1 MSQGNKLLSE
11 RMLAARP
18 WPASSQAAKKDSV
31 INASQAIE
39 IFLAKAR
46 RKARDPAS
54 RMLAEEY
61 GISMKAVRDIWNFR
75 TWKWETMPYWSQEDL
90 HDFLSKH
97 LCTGCRLKGV
107 CSLQEA
113 CGSCAF
119 ARRRGR
125 RRVVNKATPPVLH
138 SDAVLSRRPTEA
150 KEDMHAQAAAS
161 SLLFPLF
168 QQADDYKIRLATD
181 SPDSDEDPFP
191 VTNSR
196 GAQIPCVDCSWLCG
210 CNHGNGSMCQIQQ
223 GQASDFSYA
232 LPPKD
237 DHNYEDDLAYL
248 VPEGWVHWSN
258 GNPQ

>member
-1 MSQGNKLLSE
+1 
-11 RMLAARP
+11 MLTARP
-18 WPASSQAAKKDSV
+18 CPALSQAAKDSV

-46 RKARDPAS
+46 RKSRDPAS

-113 CGSCAF
+113 CGPCAF
-119 ARRRGR
+119 PRRRGR
-125 RRVVNKATPPVLH
+125 RPIVNKATPPVLH

-181 SPDSDEDPFP
+181 WPDFDEDPF
-191 VTNSR
+191 
-196 GAQIPCVDCSWLCG
+196 
-210 CNHGNGSMCQIQQ
+210 QIQQ

-237 DHNYEDDLAYL
+237 DHNYEDDLGYL

>member
-1 MSQGNKLLSE
+1 
-11 RMLAARP
+11 
-18 WPASSQAAKKDSV
+18 
-31 INASQAIE
+31 
-39 IFLAKAR
+39 
-46 RKARDPAS
+46 
-54 RMLAEEY
+54 
-61 GISMKAVRDIWNFR
+61 MKAVRDIWNFR

-119 ARRRGR
+119 PRRRGR
-125 RRVVNKATPPVLH
+125 RPVVNKATPPVLH

-150 KEDMHAQAAAS
+150 KEDMHAQAAAPL
-161 SLLFPLF
+161 LLFPLF
-168 QQADDYKIRLATD
+168 QQADDYKIRLATNW
-181 SPDSDEDPFP
+181 PDSDEDP
-191 VTNSR
+191 
-196 GAQIPCVDCSWLCG
+196 
-210 CNHGNGSMCQIQQ
+210 MCQVQK

-237 DHNYEDDLAYL
+237 EHNYEDDLAYL
-248 VPEGWVHWSN
+248 VPEGWAHWSN

>member
-1 MSQGNKLLSE
+1 
-11 RMLAARP
+11 MLTARP
-18 WPASSQAAKKDSV
+18 CPALSQAAKDSV

-46 RKARDPAS
+46 RKSRDPAS

-75 TWKWETMPYWSQEDL
+75 TWKWETMPYWSQKDL

-119 ARRRGR
+119 PRRRGR
-125 RRVVNKATPPVLH
+125 RRIVNKATPPDLH
-138 SDAVLSRRPTEA
+138 SDAVPSRRPTEA
-150 KEDMHAQAAAS
+150 KEDMHAQGQAAAS

-181 SPDSDEDPFP
+181 WP
-191 VTNSR
+191 
-196 GAQIPCVDCSWLCG
+196 G
-210 CNHGNGSMCQIQQ
+210 
-223 GQASDFSYA
+223 
-232 LPPKD
+232 
-237 DHNYEDDLAYL
+237 
-248 VPEGWVHWSN
+248 
-258 GNPQ
+258 

>member
-1 MSQGNKLLSE
+1 
-11 RMLAARP
+11 MLTARP
-18 WPASSQAAKKDSV
+18 CPALSQAAKDSV

-46 RKARDPAS
+46 RKSRDPAS

-90 HDFLSKH
+90 HDFLMKH

-119 ARRRGR
+119 PRRRGR
-125 RRVVNKATPPVLH
+125 RPVVNKATPPVLH

-150 KEDMHAQAAAS
+150 KEDMHAQAAAPL
-161 SLLFPLF
+161 LLFPLF
-168 QQADDYKIRLATD
+168 QQADDYKIRLATNW
-181 SPDSDEDPFP
+181 PDSDEDP
-191 VTNSR
+191 
-196 GAQIPCVDCSWLCG
+196 
-210 CNHGNGSMCQIQQ
+210 MCQVQK

-237 DHNYEDDLAYL
+237 EHNYEDDLAYL

-258 GNPQ
+258 GNAR